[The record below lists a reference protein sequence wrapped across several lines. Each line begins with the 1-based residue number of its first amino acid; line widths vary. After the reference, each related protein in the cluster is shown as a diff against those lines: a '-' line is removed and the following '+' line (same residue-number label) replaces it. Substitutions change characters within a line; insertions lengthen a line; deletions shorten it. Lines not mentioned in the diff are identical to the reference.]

1 MLIDEL
7 DLHLHPVWQQGL
19 IAGLKHTFPR
29 LQFVATTHSPLLLSG
44 LEDELYNTYFGVE
57 RDHRSTS
64 FLSFGSMKNK
74 LV

>member
-1 MLIDEL
+1 MEGLVLIDEL

-44 LEDELYNTYFGVE
+44 LEDELYNTYFGPISIIA
-57 RDHRSTS
+57 RRASCRSAQ
-64 FLSFGSMKNK
+64 
-74 LV
+74 